1 MYNSNKLFIYLTL
14 SFAASL
20 FLDEILEKCIL
31 DCIEDLMIFE
41 YSQDEKNNMKKLLS
55 TIPLRNSAKSAR
67 SVLERPESDEIQ
79 PLTIQKN

>member
-1 MYNSNKLFIYLTL
+1 
-14 SFAASL
+14 
-20 FLDEILEKCIL
+20 
-31 DCIEDLMIFE
+31 MIFE

-79 PLTIQKN
+79 PLKLQKT